1 MTAKRDVERELIF
14 SEAKVQML
22 EARVESL
29 QGDKDTLNTQV
40 LKLQE
45 ALMSVNAPDAYHDM
59 RAEKD
64 EAGRPP
70 IDEKEVEKRKI
81 MSEYMTEYLN
91 SLDKPLFQSKDDLED
106 LISSGLMRDVEGPES
121 LHGNDES

>member
-1 MTAKRDVERELIF
+1 MTAKRDIERELIF

-29 QGDKDTLNTQV
+29 QGDKDTLNNQV
-40 LKLQE
+40 LQLQG

-70 IDEKEVEKRKI
+70 LDKEEIEKRKI
-81 MSEYMTEYLN
+81 MAEYLN
-91 SLDKPLFQSKDDLED
+91 EYLNNLEKPLLQSKDDLED
-106 LISSGLMRDVEGPES
+106 LISSGLMRDLEGPES